1 VDQSTIE
8 RIEGLTQAPAG
19 WLGALL
25 PGLADADMA
34 LRGLET
40 WLVAS
45 GSPALYAEELWAHPA
60 GAHRLLQLLGTSG
73 PVAQSFQQNPELG
86 IALLDEAIYND
97 QLEADD
103 LLAEGQLL
111 LQASRSYTHGLDRIR
126 FLKQKWSAVIVSHD
140 LDESWPQ
147 PKVWT
152 ALSTLADVVLELAT
166 EWVWKSV
173 APGQTGPCPVG
184 IVAFGKHGGREVN
197 YSSDLDLVYV
207 LHENI
212 EESLEPVAVR
222 FCETLGRAL
231 EDPMGRGKLYR
242 VDLRLRPYG
251 AAGPLL
257 AKFRA
262 YRAYYELYAE
272 AWEVQALLRSRVVW
286 GSDGLRKDWEQLR
299 RTTCFGRPLSEV
311 SLDAM
316 LAMRERIEQTC
327 SANDIKRGAGGI
339 RDVEFIGQILQLAT
353 GLDPAE
359 PTTLRVLTELGR
371 TGRLSKSDCE
381 ILARGYEWLRK
392 LEHRIQFE
400 DSRQTHEVPTN
411 GPALIKLA
419 RLMNEGS
426 ADQFVTELKRRR
438 AQVSSVYNRLLP
450 TTSLSY
456 RDQVLAQ
463 EPRVQDWFD
472 TLPERDEFYRQLAM
486 NADSMDRVLPLVRY
500 SPRLVESLK
509 QSLPITEEI
518 LSGEVLEDLPQQLSF
533 ASSEELPVVYRESFL
548 GNLVQFAI
556 AGGSPPVLALSRLAE
571 QAIMLAAQEAEFVG
585 SVIALGSLGRE
596 DMGPGSDA
604 DVLLLVADK
613 QQTSEQSAQVML
625 RLLQNW
631 RQRGMPLEVDSR
643 LRPDGSKGL
652 LVRTLH
658 GFDSYA
664 ARDMENWERFAL
676 GNARLIFGEPH
687 ALQHVLAAARI
698 ETDRQQA
705 WTELVGMKARI
716 EKERVQA
723 HHVQRDV
730 KLGYG
735 GLSDIEW
742 TVRMIE
748 LLGPCARRAQEG
760 ADLKSRIRK
769 LNQEGFL
776 NVFEAEILNDGLTF
790 LLEVRMRLVL
800 AGFEGDLIPENPDK
814 LQMLAEPMGLVNANE
829 FLDRKQRV
837 CDDVRNL
844 FQETIERL
852 RG

>member
-1 VDQSTIE
+1 MDQSTIQ
-8 RIEGLTQAPAG
+8 RIEGLTQAQPG
-19 WLGALL
+19 WLSALV

-45 GSPALYAEELWAHPA
+45 GSPALFAEELSANPA

-86 IALLDEAIYND
+86 ITVLDESTYHD
-97 QLEADD
+97 EVEVSS

-111 LQASRSYTHGLDRIR
+111 LQASRSYTHGLDRLR

-147 PKVWT
+147 PKVWA
-152 ALSTLADVVLELAT
+152 ALSALADVVLKLAT

-173 APGQTGPCPVG
+173 APGQSMPCPVG
-184 IVAFGKHGGREVN
+184 IVAFGKHGGNEVN

-242 VDLRLRPYG
+242 IDLRLRPYG

-286 GSDGLRKDWEQLR
+286 GSDELRRDWEQMR
-299 RTTCFGRPLSEV
+299 KSTCFGRPLSEV

-339 RDVEFIGQILQLAT
+339 RDVEFICQILQLAT
-353 GLDPAE
+353 GLDPAQ
-359 PTTLRVLTELGR
+359 PTTLRVLSELGR
-371 TGRLSKSDCE
+371 TGRLSKADCE
-381 ILARGYEWLRK
+381 VLANGYEWLRK

-400 DSRQTHEVPTN
+400 DSRQTHEVPPS
-411 GPALIKLA
+411 GPALTKIA
-419 RLMNEGS
+419 RLMNEGTEE
-426 ADQFVTELKRRR
+426 QFLAELKRRR
-438 AQVSSVYNRLLP
+438 AQVSGVYNRLLP
-450 TTSLSY
+450 TTSQSY

-463 EPRVQDWFD
+463 EPKIQDWFD
-472 TLPERDEFYRQLAM
+472 ALPEKDEFYRQLAM
-486 NADSMDRVLPLVRY
+486 NADSMDRVLPLVRF

-509 QSLPITEEI
+509 HSLPITEEI
-518 LSGEVLEDLPQQLSF
+518 LSGEVLEELPNELHISNT
-533 ASSEELPVVYRESFL
+533 EDLPVVYREAFL
-548 GNLVQFAI
+548 ENLVQFAI
-556 AGGSPPVLALSRLAE
+556 AGGPPPVVPLSQLAQ
-571 QAIMLAAQEAEFVG
+571 QAIAVAAQEANFVG

-604 DVLLLVADK
+604 DVLLLVEDK
-613 QQTSEQSAQVML
+613 QQTSEQSAQLML

-643 LRPDGSKGL
+643 LRPDGRKGL

-676 GNARLIFGEPH
+676 GNARLIYGDPR
-687 ALQHVLAAARI
+687 ALQHVLASARI

-705 WTELVGMKARI
+705 WTELVEMKARI
-716 EKERVQA
+716 EQERVRA
-723 HHVQRDV
+723 HHIHRDV

-748 LLGPCARRAQEG
+748 LLGPCARRPQDG
-760 ADLKSRIRK
+760 SDLRSRIRK

-776 NVFEAEILNDGLTF
+776 NVFEAEILTIGLAF

-814 LQMLAEPMGLVNANE
+814 LQMLAEPMGLTSANA
-829 FLDRKQRV
+829 FLDQKQRI